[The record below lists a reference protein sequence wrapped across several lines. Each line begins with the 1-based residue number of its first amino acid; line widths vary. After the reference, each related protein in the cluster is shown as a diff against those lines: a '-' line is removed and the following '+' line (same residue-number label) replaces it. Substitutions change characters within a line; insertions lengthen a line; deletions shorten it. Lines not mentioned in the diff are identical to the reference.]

1 MAIPKVLWYVY
12 NIMEC
17 YAADKRIKQFHE
29 NWHKR
34 FSKIDC
40 LMNKQITE

>member
-12 NIMEC
+12 NIMGR
-17 YAADKRIKQFHE
+17 YAADKGSSSSTRID
-29 NWHKR
+29 NKR
-34 FSKIDC
+34 FSKIDY